1 MQEILRFLDQLM
13 RHNYRK
19 WFMEHKQE
27 YVAAQS
33 HFNQFAEQLIAE
45 VGKFDPS
52 IRDLTVKDCTYR
64 IYKDMRFS
72 KEKIPYKTHIGA
84 YLCPHGKKSGYAGYY
99 FHLEPSES
107 EDYSFGNMLAAGLY
121 NPTPSLAIAIRDR
134 IFNEGELFRQAAAA
148 CAQHYHWNDNAKY
161 KHVPNGFPEDD
172 PNAEFLKLKTFTIAA
187 ELPDE
192 MVLGDEQRLLKF
204 VVERFREAKPVNDFI
219 NQVIEGGCW

>member
-13 RHNYRK
+13 RHNYRE

-161 KHVPNGFPEDD
+161 KHVPNGLPEDV
-172 PNAEFLKLKTFTIAA
+172 PHAEFLKLKTFTIAA
-187 ELPDE
+187 ELPDK
-192 MVLGDEQRLLKF
+192 MVLGDEKQLLKF